1 MTRYNN
7 NGAEENTDKFS
18 ELDGEQEGEVMQ
30 PVAEEAKNWVD
41 FDFNLSLLLFYS

>member
-7 NGAEENTDKFS
+7 GGEENEDKLS
-18 ELDGEQEGEVMQ
+18 EFDDDEGGEVV